1 MKILHWSRDII
12 DRISLV
18 RLWLGT
24 NRMPVVL
31 KAQKS
36 NMYLPCNNQN
46 MQPSK
51 IIKVQVE
58 RHTLQLQPTDSR
70 KVGILNFALA
80 MKPGEGFLNGAQ
92 AQEESISRASTL
104 YPTVV
109 SHIARDPHDA
119 PTKAFYTHSIIY
131 SPDVEVVRDDNG
143 DGPSLWVLMCSHV
156 QLSMQEQCVGHKII
170 FWLGNQWKNG
180 SCQSLKKRMAAF
192 YTSLRR

>member
-1 MKILHWSRDII
+1 
-12 DRISLV
+12 
-18 RLWLGT
+18 
-24 NRMPVVL
+24 MPVVL
-31 KAQKS
+31 KAQQS

-46 MQPSK
+46 TQPSK

-92 AQEESISRASTL
+92 AQEESISRSSTL

-143 DGPSLWVLMCSHV
+143 GWTKPLSIDVLTCAAV
-156 QLSMQEQCVGHKII
+156 NAGTVC
-170 FWLGNQWKNG
+170 G
-180 SCQSLKKRMAAF
+180 SQNNILAGQSVEEWIMSVMKKRMACILYLFAKIGVRNLALGSF
-192 YTSLRR
+192 GTGIF